1 MDNLTLKVIA
11 RIYTDFGE
19 KFGVPRQSGLVPELT
34 GKIIFESEYRVPEA
48 LSGIAVSYTH
58 LTLPTILLV

>member
-19 KFGVPRQSGLVPELT
+19 KFGVPRFMQIRNFGV
-34 GKIIFESEYRVPEA
+34 
-48 LSGIAVSYTH
+48 
-58 LTLPTILLV
+58 

>member
-34 GKIIFESEYRVPEA
+34 GKIIFEPEYRVPVA
-48 LSGIAVSYTH
+48 FVGIFGITQE
-58 LTLPTILLV
+58 

>member
-19 KFGVPRQSGLVPELT
+19 KFGVYIL
-34 GKIIFESEYRVPEA
+34 Y
-48 LSGIAVSYTH
+48 VSRRLCGECFFRRRHVCGEWYEQPWT
-58 LTLPTILLV
+58 

>member
-19 KFGVPRQSGLVPELT
+19 KFGVPRQKRPGAGTDREDC
-34 GKIIFESEYRVPEA
+34 I
-48 LSGIAVSYTH
+48 
-58 LTLPTILLV
+58 

>member
-1 MDNLTLKVIA
+1 MDNLTLKVVA

-34 GKIIFESEYRVPEA
+34 GKIVFESEYRVPEA
-48 LSGIAVSYTH
+48 LSGIEGY
-58 LTLPTILLV
+58 